1 MDKQSLALFIPILAL
16 SIPVIALVFHGLQ
29 KTARLRLEEL
39 RLKLDGGGSSA
50 QEIEALRG
58 EMDDMRRE
66 LGEVQERLDFAE
78 RLLARPEVRD
88 RAAAISPEQPR
99 SASSQRD
106 ILSAM
111 AGTPLTGATS
121 TRIRP

>member
-1 MDKQSLALFIPILAL
+1 MQ
-16 SIPVIALVFHGLQ
+16 
-29 KTARLRLEEL
+29 
-39 RLKLDGGGSSA
+39 GGGSS
-50 QEIEALRG
+50 QDIEALRS

-99 SASSQRD
+99 
-106 ILSAM
+106 
-111 AGTPLTGATS
+111 
-121 TRIRP
+121 